1 MAELH
6 LGRPGAAAAALT
18 RARAIAA
25 DAGLVHL
32 ERSAILNL
40 IPALH
45 QLGDYEQAMRLVDE
59 GVALSPLFTSPNEA
73 QAFVEAR
80 HVCRYIAGDIGGAL
94 DAWPDLVRHTEG
106 AGDVHRQCSGWLVA
120 AELPLLLGDVATA
133 APLVERAL
141 AATAASEIKRL
152 AVQTHAKVGW
162 LALLRGDLAAATDA
176 LEAGRSILD
185 TSPDEL
191 SYLKTLELRLRRAG
205 GRPGFDEDAIRVSR
219 SGATAEVWS
228 LMLAAA
234 IAWRHAQGGV
244 AEHRGRGRVRR
255 ARQRQGAAAQC
266 AGAARRPGRC
276 RPTRCRSG
284 RRLAR
289 ARARAGDPAARQP
302 VAPSARA
309 GHLRAASCALAER
322 SGLIAL
328 TAIL

>member
-6 LGRPGAAAAALT
+6 LGRPGEAAAALT

-73 QAFVEAR
+73 QAFIEAR

-106 AGDVHRQCSGWLVA
+106 AGDAHRQCSGWLVA

-133 APLVERAL
+133 APLVERAR
-141 AATAASEIKRL
+141 AVTAASEIKRL
-152 AVQTHAKVGW
+152 AVQTHAKAGW
-162 LALLRGDLAAATDA
+162 LALLRGDLAAATEA
-176 LEAGRSILD
+176 LEAGRSIID

-205 GRPGFDEDAIRVSR
+205 GKPGFDENAIRVSR

-234 IAWRHAQGGV
+234 IAWRA
-244 AEHRGRGRVRR
+244 R
-255 ARQRQGAAAQC
+255 ASASTPTARSRTRSPSST
-266 AGAARRPGRC
+266 AARCRRSTRWSCSAPWPMPAASTPARPPPGARADTSWRPGCTPAC
-276 RPTRCRSG
+276 RAIRASG
-284 RRLAR
+284 PSSRGVM
-289 ARARAGDPAARQP
+289 RAG
-302 VAPSARA
+302 
-309 GHLRAASCALAER
+309 
-322 SGLIAL
+322 
-328 TAIL
+328 